1 MGDEETEGPRENN
14 FYLDHL
20 EEWHGT
26 VLPNCRETLSENGAA
41 PEQTVATK
49 VAAGWV
55 CTEADTWIAELHEVC
70 SGVTGAFD
78 DAIATVGSAKNGQ
91 DATVPA
97 DHEHGLAYQRAQQ
110 RIQGSG
116 RRPGPT
122 PY

>member
-20 EEWHGT
+20 EEWRDT
-26 VLPNCRETLSENGAA
+26 VLPNCREALAENGAA

-55 CTEADTWIAELHEVC
+55 CTEADDWIEELREVC
-70 SGVTGAFD
+70 SGITGAFD
-78 DAIATVGSAKNGQ
+78 DAIATVGSAMSGQ
-91 DATVPA
+91 DGTVPA

-110 RIQGSG
+110 RRQGWG
-116 RRPGPT
+116 RGPGPI